1 MINLKCLKST
11 CKKPSERHSLDM
23 AALNASF
30 FFVKFALYLR
40 TQNRTENPVL
50 EKFGTGTQTRTQ
62 ILEPK
67 PESEPK
73 FSKEPNLEPNR
84 SFGSQLWKIDKSNKK
99 KYEGKKAHAEDRTQ
113 TLT

>member
-1 MINLKCLKST
+1 MT
-11 CKKPSERHSLDM
+11 
-23 AALNASF
+23 ALNTSF

-50 EKFGTGTQTRTQ
+50 EKDGTGIQTRTQ

-67 PESEPK
+67 PEPEPK

-84 SFGSQLWKIDKSNKK
+84 SFGSELWAK
-99 KYEGKKAHAEDRTQ
+99 
-113 TLT
+113 